1 MMKMLKF
8 VESYS
13 GHMQNV
19 WQLSQV
25 LLHIVQ
31 PVIPWLDKVDT
42 LVYGPSSAGQHK
54 QPQEGTDGGG
64 LPYLPGQ
71 LTQIPGK

>member
-1 MMKMLKF
+1 
-8 VESYS
+8 
-13 GHMQNV
+13 MQNV
-19 WQLSQV
+19 SQLSQV

-31 PVIPWLDKVDT
+31 QPVIPWLDT

-71 LTQIPGK
+71 LTQILGK